1 MITRIY
7 IDNYRCFTNFEFV
20 PKNINL
26 LLGANGSGKSAL
38 FEVLTGL
45 VDLVVQSMEV
55 AEIFPMTSRTRWEQR
70 TSQRVELDVELSGQA
85 FRYVLVVEHDADQN
99 RPSIREEKVTSEGKT
114 LFAFQDGHVHL
125 HKNDGNKSVSFPFP
139 GARSFLAQIERRP
152 ETQNLMLWKDFMSE
166 VWTID
171 LNVRDM
177 LSTSIEEEQTL
188 ALDGSNFA
196 SWYRHFSQEHPEQLH
211 SLWTSL
217 QRVLP
222 DFRALGLS
230 SEPSGKGEKGRV
242 GRMRDLVAHMTVSE
256 TPYALDFDELS
267 DGQRA
272 LIILYTLLEARA
284 GVGCLLLDEPELHVG
299 LGEIQPWLVE
309 LDARFANHGQVFL
322 ASHNPE
328 VVDYMAAGDPFMFER
343 PDGGPARVRPAS
355 FDRESGLTASQQLAR
370 GMYDGG

>member
-26 LLGANGSGKSAL
+26 LLGANGAGKSAL

-45 VDLVVQSMEV
+45 VDLVVLSTEV
-55 AEIFPMTSRTRWEQR
+55 AEVFPKDSRTRWEQR
-70 TSQRVELDVELSGQA
+70 TAQRVELDVEARGQE
-85 FRYVLVVEHDADQN
+85 FRYVLVIEHDVVHD
-99 RPSIREEKVTSEGKT
+99 RPSIREEKLTSQGRT
-114 LFAFQDGHVHL
+114 LFEFDGGHVHL
-125 HKNDGNKSVSFPFP
+125 HKNDGTKSVFFPFP
-139 GARSFLAQIERRP
+139 GTRSFLAQIEWRP
-152 ETQNLMLWKDFMSE
+152 ETDNLMVWKDFMSE
-166 VWTID
+166 VWMIG
-171 LNVRDM
+171 LNVHDI
-177 LSTSIEEEQTL
+177 LSASTEEEETL
-188 ALDGSNFA
+188 SRDGSNFA

-222 DFRALGLS
+222 GFRALGLS
-230 SEPSGKGEKGRV
+230 SEPGGKGEKGRV

-256 TPYALDFDELS
+256 KPYALDFDELS

-284 GVGCLLLDEPELHVG
+284 GVGCLLLDEPEIHIG

-309 LDARFANHGQVFL
+309 LDEHFADRGQIFL

-328 VVDYMAAGDPFMFER
+328 VVDYMAAGHPFMFER
-343 PDGGPARVRPAS
+343 PDGGPARVRPAI
-355 FDRESGLTASQQLAR
+355 FERESGLSASQQLAR
-370 GMYDGG
+370 GLYDAG